1 MNTRKFTVN
10 GTKFYKHPVY
20 SDYASSKSGKIF
32 SLKDNRET
40 KTFFNG
46 AYYLFT
52 IINERKPMFYE
63 LDRFVYE
70 CVKRTRI
77 PGCKVI
83 HLDEN
88 KKNNHITNLD
98 IEELEEL

>member
-1 MNTRKFTVN
+1 MSQRKFTVN
-10 GTKFYKHPVY
+10 GTKFYKHPLY
-20 SDYASSKSGKIF
+20 SDYASSKNGKIF
-32 SLKDNRET
+32 SLKDNKEK

-46 AYYLFT
+46 AYYRFT
-52 IINERKPMFYE
+52 IVNGRKPM

-83 HLDEN
+83 HLDGN
-88 KKNNHITNLD
+88 KKNNRIRNLVVEEYEE
-98 IEELEEL
+98 IEDE